1 MTSLLK
7 KVLQR
12 PLWQEPATAIVL
24 RMMDPADWIARR
36 VKGYSDLPPFSRRV
50 RSNGLTRQFG
60 GARFAAEGNHLVEQM
75 RKLAGLTPASHVLE
89 IGCGVG
95 RSAIALAKYLETGRY
110 VGMDIERVSIEAF
123 RGNPALKR
131 ENFTVEWLNIY
142 NELYNP
148 EGSQAAD
155 EYRFS
160 HVDGTFDLI
169 FHFSVFTHM
178 MEEDVRNYVA
188 EMARMTAPG
197 GYCLFSG
204 FLMNHDRATA
214 SAKMPFQTGAAYHM
228 REDIPTVM
236 IGYEEAFW
244 DGLFAEHGMQKAHD
258 SVLGTWRGEESSV
271 KSSQIFAQD
280 ILIYTRPA

>member
-1 MTSLLK
+1 MTSLFK

-12 PLWQEPATAIVL
+12 PLWQEPVTAIGL
-24 RMMDPADWIARR
+24 RMLDPVDWVARR
-36 VKGYSDLPPFSRRV
+36 INGYADLPPFSRRV

-75 RKLAGLTPASHVLE
+75 KSLAGLTPASNVLE

-95 RSAIALAKYLETGRY
+95 RSAISLAKFLETGRY
-110 VGMDIERVSIEAF
+110 VGMDIERVSIDAF
-123 RGNPALKR
+123 KGNPALSR
-131 ENFTVEWLNIY
+131 PDFSVEWLNIY

-155 EYRFS
+155 AYRFP
-160 HVDGTFDLI
+160 HNDDAFDLI

-178 MEEDVRNYVA
+178 MEEDVRNYVG
-188 EMARMTAPG
+188 EMARMTAKG

-204 FLMNHDRATA
+204 FLMNHDPKTSA
-214 SAKMPFQTGAAYHM
+214 AKMPFKTGVAHHM

-236 IGYEEAFW
+236 IGYDEAFF
-244 DGLFAEHGMQKAHD
+244 DDLFAQHGMEKAHD
-258 SVLGTWRGEESSV
+258 SVLGTWRGEGSSV
-271 KSSQIFAQD
+271 SSTQIFAQD
-280 ILIYTRPA
+280 ILIYTKRA